1 MMNVIKKIIYPHLAV
16 ILVLFPLSMVL
27 MICSMLYFGTEN
39 IISIISYVVAFY
51 SLCTVCFR
59 IPKIISWCKRIK
71 DDNKYIKRIT
81 TDTQFRMNIT
91 LYCSLL
97 WNLAYALFQLC
108 LGFYHMSFWFYSMAA
123 YYLMLGIMRFYLVR
137 HTSKHQAGEFYE
149 LELKRY
155 NLCGWLLLVMNL
167 AVSVI
172 IFFIIYFGRTF
183 YHHQITT
190 ITLAAYTFVTF
201 TFAIINFIKYRKYNS
216 PVYLAVKS
224 ISLAAA
230 CVSMVTL
237 TTTML
242 TTFGDESM
250 LEFKNIILSFVGG
263 AVAAFIITMSVLII
277 IKTNK
282 QLKNIKKMKEN

>member
-39 IISIISYVVAFY
+39 IISIISYVLAFY
-51 SLCTVCFR
+51 SLCIVCFR

-81 TDTQFRMNIT
+81 SDTQFRMNIT

-108 LGFYHMSFWFYSMAA
+108 LGFYHMSFWFYSMAV

-137 HTSKHQAGEFYE
+137 YTSKHQAGEFYE

-250 LEFKNIILSFVGG
+250 LEFKNIILSFVGD
-263 AVAAFIITMSVLII
+263 AVAVFIITMSVLII

-282 QLKNIKKMKEN
+282 QFKKIKKMKKN

>member
-1 MMNVIKKIIYPHLAV
+1 
-16 ILVLFPLSMVL
+16 
-27 MICSMLYFGTEN
+27 
-39 IISIISYVVAFY
+39 
-51 SLCTVCFR
+51 
-59 IPKIISWCKRIK
+59 
-71 DDNKYIKRIT
+71 
-81 TDTQFRMNIT
+81 
-91 LYCSLL
+91 
-97 WNLAYALFQLC
+97 
-108 LGFYHMSFWFYSMAA
+108 
-123 YYLMLGIMRFYLVR
+123 
-137 HTSKHQAGEFYE
+137 
-149 LELKRY
+149 
-155 NLCGWLLLVMNL
+155 MNL

>member
-1 MMNVIKKIIYPHLAV
+1 MMNFIKKIIYPHIAI

-27 MICSMLYFGTEN
+27 MICSMLYFGTKS
-39 IISIISYVVAFY
+39 IISIVSYVFAVYA
-51 SLCTVCFR
+51 LCTVFFR
-59 IPKIISWCKRIK
+59 IHNIISWCKK
-71 DDNKYIKRIT
+71 VKNDNKYIKRIT
-81 TDTQFRMNIT
+81 TDTQFRMNIS

-123 YYLMLGIMRFYLVR
+123 YYLMLAIMRFYLVR
-137 HTSKHQAGEFYE
+137 HTSKHQAGQFYE

-155 NLCGWLLLVMNL
+155 NLCGWLLLVMN
-167 AVSVI
+167 VVVTGI

-183 YHHQITT
+183 HHHQITT

-216 PVYLAVKS
+216 PIYLAVKS
-224 ISLAAA
+224 ISLVAA

-250 LEFKNIILSFVGG
+250 IEFKNIILSFVGG
-263 AVAAFIITMSVLII
+263 AVAVFIITMSVLII

-282 QLKNIKKMKEN
+282 QLKKY